1 MKLSE
6 SAAAPALPTRPLAR
20 AAMAF
25 TEVGFGGAV
34 IGNLTVETTEHD
46 AAEALSAAWAGG
58 IRYIDTAPHYGLGLS
73 EKRVGA
79 WLAARGPGRPRP
91 LLSTKVGRLLEP
103 VPGAPTGRDAE
114 GFAVPAAYRRV
125 RDYSADG
132 VRRSLEASLARLGVD
147 RIDIVLIHDPDDFWD
162 AASTQAVPALI
173 RMREEGVVG
182 AVGVGMNQ
190 AAMLTR
196 FVRET
201 DIDLVMP
208 AGRFT
213 LLDDTC
219 LRELLPAAL
228 RRGVGVL
235 AAGVFNSG
243 LLARDEPPPDA
254 HFDYRPAPAHL
265 IRRARVL
272 AATCREHGSTLPAAA
287 LHYVLR
293 HPAVLTACL
302 GMRTPSEARRNV
314 ALHAAPP
321 PPSLWAALRAE
332 GVPMPEDGPRP
343 A

>member
-1 MKLSE
+1 MKRAVGAP
-6 SAAAPALPTRPLAR
+6 AAALPTRHLDR
-20 AAMAF
+20 AAMDF

-34 IGNLTVETTEHD
+34 IGNLAVETMEHD
-46 AAEALSAAWAGG
+46 ATEALSAAWAGG

-73 EKRVGA
+73 ERRIGA
-79 WLAARGPGRPRP
+79 WLAGRGPGRTRP

-103 VPGAPTGRDAE
+103 VAGTPAGRDEE

-147 RIDIVLIHDPDDFWD
+147 RVDIVLVHDPDDFWD

-213 LLDDTC
+213 LLDDTG
-219 LRELLPAAL
+219 LRELLPEAL
-228 RRGVGVL
+228 RRGIGVL

-254 HFDYRPAPAHL
+254 HFDYRPAPAPL
-265 IRRARVL
+265 MLRARLL
-272 AATCREHGSTLPAAA
+272 ASICREHGSTLPAAA
-287 LHYVLR
+287 MHYVLR
-293 HPAVLTACL
+293 HPAVLTTVL

-314 ALHAAPP
+314 ALYATP
-321 PPSLWAALRAE
+321 PPSSLWEAFRAE
-332 GVPMPEDGPRP
+332 GVTAPED
-343 A
+343 AV